1 MAKAQRPEVTTLTGA
16 QLEQL
21 LADLRPLL
29 PSATYQLIEGLLQT
43 LQWILA
49 AFEQKTL
56 SIARLKRMLFGHSTE
71 TTAKLFAP
79 KPGSDPGSDP
89 ASAGAQA
96 KRKGHGR
103 YGAKDYP
110 GAKRVKVPHPTLK
123 VGQLCP
129 QCLRAKLYLLKTP
142 ARLIRIVAQPLFEAT
157 LHELERL
164 RCALC
169 GAVFTAPAPPQ
180 AGTSKYDPSVG
191 TMLALMRY
199 GAGQPMYRMDKWQTH
214 FGVPLPASTQW
225 ELIQAASATP
235 ALVYDALISVAAQGR
250 LLHHDDT
257 TMRVQSLRQQLTQ
270 QAQQAPGEHQ
280 RTGIFTTS
288 IVSQVGAQRVALFFT
303 GNQHAGENLD
313 QLLQGRAAG
322 LEKPLQM
329 CDGLSRNRS
338 KEFETI
344 FCNCILH
351 GRRMFVDVVE
361 DFPEECRFV
370 VESLREVYRVDAL
383 AKEQKLSDA
392 ARLALHQEQSRP
404 VMDEL
409 HLWMKEQF
417 DQRKVEPNSGLGQA
431 ITYML
436 KRWEALTRF
445 LEVPG
450 APLDN
455 NLCEQALKMAILHRK
470 NSMSYKTLNG
480 ARVGDLY
487 MSLIHTC
494 QLNRVNPFEYL
505 IALQEHSQEVA
516 QNPTAW
522 LPWNYTEAL
531 APADTG

>member
-1 MAKAQRPEVTTLTGA
+1 MAKAQRSEITTLTGA

-21 LADLRPLL
+21 LADLRPHV
-29 PSATYQLIEGLLQT
+29 PAATYQLIEALLQT
-43 LQWILA
+43 LQWIMA
-49 AFEQKTL
+49 AFEQKTI

-71 TTAKLFAP
+71 TTAKIFPP
-79 KPGSDPGSDP
+79 KPGTDPGSDP
-89 ASAGAQA
+89 APAPAPA

-103 YGAKDYP
+103 NGSKDYP
-110 GAKRVKVPHPTLK
+110 GATRVKIPHPTLK

-142 ARLIRIVAQPLFEAT
+142 ARIIRIVAQPLFQAT
-157 LHELERL
+157 VYELERL

-169 GAVFTAPAPPQ
+169 GAVFTAPAPPE

-225 ELIQAASATP
+225 ELIEAASATP
-235 ALVYDALISVAAQGR
+235 ALVYDALNGIAAQGR

-270 QAQQAPGEHQ
+270 QPEEDQK

-288 IVSQVGAQRVALFFT
+288 IVAQVGAHRVALFFT
-303 GNQHAGENLD
+303 GDKHAGENLD
-313 QLLQGRAAG
+313 QLLQRRAAG
-322 LEKPLQM
+322 LAKPLQM
-329 CDGLSRNRS
+329 CDGLSRNQS

-344 FCNCILH
+344 LCNCLLH
-351 GRRMFVDVVE
+351 ARRGFVDVVE
-361 DFPEECRFV
+361 HFPEECRFV
-370 VESLREVYRVDAL
+370 VERFRDVYRVDAL
-383 AKEQKLSDA
+383 TKEQKLSDA
-392 ARLALHQEQSRP
+392 ARLAFHQEHSRP
-404 VMDEL
+404 VMEAL
-409 HLWMKEQF
+409 HRWMEGQF
-417 DQRKVEPNSGLGQA
+417 EQRKVEPNSGLGEA

-436 KRWEALTRF
+436 KRWAPLTRF

-455 NLCEQALKMAILHRK
+455 NICERALKMAILHRK

-480 ARVGDLY
+480 ARVGDVY

-494 QLNRVNPFEYL
+494 QLNQVNPFDYL
-505 IALQEHSQEVA
+505 MALQQHGQEVVKDA
-516 QNPTAW
+516 GRW
-522 LPWNYTEAL
+522 LPWNDAAAIGPY
-531 APADTG
+531 DTG

>member
-1 MAKAQRPEVTTLTGA
+1 MAKAPRPEVTTLTEA

-21 LADLRPLL
+21 LAEVRPLV
-29 PSATYQLIEGLLQT
+29 PAATYQLLDGLLQT
-43 LQWILA
+43 LQWIMA

-71 TTAKLFAP
+71 TTAKVFP
-79 KPGSDPGSDP
+79 PQPGTDP
-89 ASAGAQA
+89 ASDHAPVEPKA

-103 YGAKDYP
+103 KGSKDYP
-110 GAKRVKVPHPTLK
+110 GAQRLPIPHPTLK

-142 ARLIRIVAQPLFEAT
+142 ARLIRIVAQPLFQAT
-157 LHELERL
+157 LYELERL

-169 GAVFTAPAPPQ
+169 GAVFTAAAPPE

-191 TMLALMRY
+191 TMLAIMRY

-225 ELIQAASATP
+225 ELIEAASATP
-235 ALVYDALISVAAQGR
+235 ALIYDALIGIGAQGR

-257 TMRVQSLRQQLTQ
+257 TMRVNSLRQQLR
-270 QAQQAPGEHQ
+270 QAPAPPQGKK
-280 RTGIFTTS
+280 RTGIFTTN
-288 IVSQVGAQRVALFFT
+288 IVSQVGPHPVALFFT
-303 GNQHAGENLD
+303 GDKHAGENLD
-313 QLLQGRAAG
+313 QLLQRRAAG
-322 LEKPLQM
+322 LDQPLQM
-329 CDGLSRNRS
+329 CDGLSRNHS

-344 FCNCILH
+344 LCNCLLH
-351 GRRMFVDVVE
+351 GRRGFVEVVE

-370 VESLREVYRVDAL
+370 VKSLRDVYRVDAQ

-392 ARLALHQEQSRP
+392 DRLALHQEHSRP
-404 VMDEL
+404 VMDTL
-409 HLWMKEQF
+409 HAWMNEQF
-417 DQRKVEPNSGLGQA
+417 QQRKVEPNSGLGEA
-431 ITYML
+431 IKYML
-436 KRWEALTRF
+436 KRWEPLTRF
-445 LEVPG
+445 LEVAG

-455 NLCEQALKMAILHRK
+455 NLSERALKMAVLHRR

-494 QLNRVNPFEYL
+494 QLNRVNPFGYL
-505 IALQEHSQEVA
+505 MAMQRHGQEVLK
-516 QNPTAW
+516 NVNRW
-522 LPWNYTEAL
+522 LPWNFAQAEEAS
-531 APADTG
+531 DTG

>member
-21 LADLRPLL
+21 LAELRPLV
-29 PSATYQLIEGLLQT
+29 PAATYQLLEGLLQT
-43 LQWILA
+43 LQWIMA
-49 AFEQKTL
+49 AFEQKTI

-71 TTAKLFAP
+71 TTAKMFPP
-79 KPGSDPGSDP
+79 KPGTDP
-89 ASAGAQA
+89 APAGPKE
-96 KRKGHGR
+96 KRPGHGR
-103 YGAKDYP
+103 NGSKDYP
-110 GAKRVKVPHPTLK
+110 GARQVKIPHPTLK

-129 QCLRAKLYLLKTP
+129 QCLRAKLYLLKVP
-142 ARLIRIVAQPLFEAT
+142 ARLIRIVAQPLFQAT
-157 LHELERL
+157 LYELERL

-169 GAVFTAPAPPQ
+169 GALFTAPAPAE

-191 TMLALMRY
+191 TMLAVMRY

-225 ELIQAASATP
+225 ELIEAASATP
-235 ALVYDALISVAAQGR
+235 ALVYDALIDVAAQGR

-270 QAQQAPGEHQ
+270 QPQEGKK
-280 RTGIFTTS
+280 RTGIFTTG

-303 GNQHAGENLD
+303 GNKHAGENLD
-313 QLLQGRAAG
+313 QLLQRRAAG
-322 LEKPLQM
+322 LAKPLQM
-329 CDGLSRNRS
+329 CDGLSRNQS

-344 FCNCILH
+344 LCNCILH
-351 GRRMFVDVVE
+351 GRRGFVDVVE
-361 DFPEECRFV
+361 SFPEECRFV
-370 VESLREVYRVDAL
+370 VESLREVYRTDAL
-383 AKEQKLSDA
+383 AKQQKFSDA
-392 ARLALHQEQSRP
+392 ARLAFHQEHSRP
-404 VMDEL
+404 VMDTL
-409 HLWMKEQF
+409 HGWMEEQF

-436 KRWEALTRF
+436 KRWVALTRF

-480 ARVGDLY
+480 ARIGDLY

-505 IALQEHSQEVA
+505 MALQQHSQKVLTEA
-516 QNPTAW
+516 SRW
-522 LPWNYTEAL
+522 LPWNYVEAL
-531 APADTG
+531 EPSNTS